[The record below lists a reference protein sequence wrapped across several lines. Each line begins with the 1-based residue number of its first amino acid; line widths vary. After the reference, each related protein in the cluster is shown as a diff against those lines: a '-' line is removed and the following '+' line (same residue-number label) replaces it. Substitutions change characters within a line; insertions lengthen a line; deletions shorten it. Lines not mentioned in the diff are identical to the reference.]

1 MASPRDHLSEP
12 LLNQHA
18 YTRGRSTETALED
31 VVFYLERYRIKDN
44 FIMAASLDCSG
55 AFDNVTFDSSKRAL
69 TRHRLPP
76 GITSWYVHLLENRR
90 VTSDLYGS
98 ARTISPTMG
107 TPQGGV
113 LSPTIWNLII
123 DEIITEIHGSGCKIV
138 GYADDLIILANG
150 THLPTVRDQLQIAL
164 NKIIQWGIG
173 TTFLSIPKNLRF
185 SFLLLNTSTPYR
197 TNCPLGG
204 LRLTSLLA

>member
-1 MASPRDHLSEP
+1 
-12 LLNQHA
+12 
-18 YTRGRSTETALED
+18 
-31 VVFYLERYRIKDN
+31 
-44 FIMAASLDCSG
+44 MAASLDCSG

-76 GITSWYVHLLENRR
+76 GITSWYIHLLENRR

-123 DEIITEIHGSGCKIV
+123 DEIITEVDGLGCKIV

-150 THLPTVRDQLQIAL
+150 THLPTIRDQLQIAL
-164 NKIIQWGIG
+164 NKIIQWGDRNNLAFNPQKSQVLLS
-173 TTFLSIPKNLRF
+173 TRKYKYTLPDKLSIKGTPIEF
-185 SFLLLNTSTPYR
+185 SSSIKYLGLLIEKSLSWHSHLKKQ
-197 TNCPLGG
+197 CMGG
-204 LRLTSLLA
+204 AADSCARM